1 MKVAI
6 VEDDAVMALLLEE
19 ICRAA
24 GYALVGTASTA
35 ASGVLAIERER
46 PDCLLLDFRLAGE
59 RDGLDLLEHA
69 RHVQPSLFIVMITAW
84 DINDIAGRMGAVQ
97 PDRILRK
104 PVHADTLVRILDG
117 AAQRVPDVAYRG
129 RMPAPDVPA
138 SEPSHPV
145 DRPA

>member
-1 MKVAI
+1 
-6 VEDDAVMALLLEE
+6 MALLLEE

-24 GYALVGTASTA
+24 GYALGGTASTA
-35 ASGVLAIERER
+35 AAAVLAIERER

-69 RHVQPSLFIVMITAW
+69 RRVQPSLFIVMITAW
-84 DINDIAGRMGAVQ
+84 DINDIADRMGAVQ

-117 AAQRVPDVAYRG
+117 AAQRAPAAAGQIRPDG
-129 RMPAPDVPA
+129 PAP
-138 SEPSHPV
+138 EPSIN
-145 DRPA
+145 

>member
-24 GYALVGTASTA
+24 GYALGGTASTA
-35 ASGVLAIERER
+35 AAAVLAIERER

-69 RHVQPSLFIVMITAW
+69 RRVQPSLFIVMITGW
-84 DINDIAGRMGAVQ
+84 DINDIY
-97 PDRILRK
+97 RK
-104 PVHADTLVRILDG
+104 G
-117 AAQRVPDVAYRG
+117 
-129 RMPAPDVPA
+129 
-138 SEPSHPV
+138 E
-145 DRPA
+145 